1 MFENLTDRL
10 NSSLKKW
17 GGKGRLSE
25 KNVTEALREV
35 RMSFLEADVNF
46 RVAKQFTD
54 SVKEKALGTEVLKGL
69 NPGQQFIKLV
79 HEELIALLGGEYREL
94 DLRGRPPVPI
104 MLVGLQGS
112 GKTTTAAKLAY
123 MLKNDLKRTPMM
135 VPADVYRPAAI
146 DQVKTLGSRIE
157 VPVYDTDQNADVV
170 KTCTDALKQAS
181 EKGCDT
187 VIFDTAGRLQI
198 DRPLMDELHRVA
210 EATDPLEVMLVA
222 DGMTGQEAVNVAE
235 GFNDVLDLTGVV
247 LTKMEGDARGGA
259 ALSIKAVTG
268 KPIKFVGVGEKVDAL
283 EPFYPDR
290 MAGRI
295 LGMGDILSFIEK
307 AQKAVEEQQAQR
319 MEEHFRKNIFT
330 LEDFRDALG
339 QMKKM
344 GSIEDLLGMIP
355 GMRQYTKGIK
365 DFSRA
370 EDELV
375 KIEAI
380 INSMTPTERMNHN
393 IINASRKK
401 RIASGS
407 GTSVQEVNKMLK
419 EYAQM
424 KKMMGKMKK
433 TGMKGLMRGLPGMMG
448 QQGGQQ

>member
-1 MFENLTDRL
+1 VFENLTDRL
-10 NSSLKKW
+10 NDSLKKW
-17 GGKGRLSE
+17 GGKSRLSE
-25 KNVTEALREV
+25 KNIKEALREV

-46 RVAKQFTD
+46 QVAKQFTD
-54 SVKEKALGTEVLKGL
+54 SVKEKALGAEVLKGL

-79 HEELIALLGGEYREL
+79 HDELIELLGGEYREL
-94 DLRGRPPVPI
+94 NLRGKPPVPI

-112 GKTTTAAKLAY
+112 GKTTTAAKLANLLKGAMKRAP
-123 MLKNDLKRTPMM
+123 ML

-146 DQVKTLGSRIE
+146 EQLKTLGDKIE
-157 VPVYDTDQNADVV
+157 VPVYDTDQKADVV
-170 KTCTDALKQAS
+170 ETCVNALEEAAK
-181 EKGCDT
+181 KGCDA

-198 DRPLMDELHRVA
+198 DRPLMDELRRVA
-210 EATDPLEVMLVA
+210 EATDPLEVLLVA
-222 DGMTGQEAVNVAE
+222 DAMTGQEAVNVAR

-268 KPIKFVGVGEKVDAL
+268 KPIKFVGVGEKVGDL
-283 EPFYPDR
+283 EPFHPDR

-307 AQKAVEEQQAQR
+307 ARKAVEEEQARR

-355 GMRQYTKGIK
+355 GMRQYTRGIK

-370 EDELV
+370 EGELV

-380 INSMTPTERMNHN
+380 INSMTPAERLNHN
-393 IINASRKK
+393 IINTSRKK
-401 RIASGS
+401 RIAAGS
-407 GTSVQEVNKMLK
+407 GTSIQEVNRMLK

-424 KKMMGKMKK
+424 KKMMGRMKK
-433 TGMKGLMRGLPGMMG
+433 VGLKGLMRGLPGIAG
-448 QQGGQQ
+448 QQGKH